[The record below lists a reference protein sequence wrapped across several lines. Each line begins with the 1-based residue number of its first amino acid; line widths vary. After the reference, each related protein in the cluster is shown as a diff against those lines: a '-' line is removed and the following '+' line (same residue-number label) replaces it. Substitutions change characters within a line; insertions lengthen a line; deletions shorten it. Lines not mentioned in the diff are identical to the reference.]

1 MLNRTRSFSSSSGI
15 SMENLASLRR
25 SASDS
30 LALMSSTNVIKIGV
44 GDNFSFEGDVE
55 TRKGDDDNNNN
66 NHLNYS
72 SDKKPSSANN
82 EVRAL
87 TPIDSSSKI
96 EPQKSVASNDHG
108 KGPKRMKRLLA
119 NRVSAQRS
127 RLRKLA
133 YMEKLKKEID
143 NEEARLSV
151 LLPLVS
157 HYETECKVLG
167 KMNRE
172 MKEMMEA
179 LENETAAKEAEF
191 QALMEEK
198 EALGLAYR
206 LLGEGK

>member
-1 MLNRTRSFSSSSGI
+1 MPQFVLQVQNINSRMLNRTRSFSSSSGI

-96 EPQKSVASNDHG
+96 GPQKSVASNDHG
-108 KGPKRMKRLLA
+108 KGPKRMKRLDSFSLFC
-119 NRVSAQRS
+119 
-127 RLRKLA
+127 L
-133 YMEKLKKEID
+133 
-143 NEEARLSV
+143 LSV
-151 LLPLVS
+151 
-157 HYETECKVLG
+157 YT
-167 KMNRE
+167 NF
-172 MKEMMEA
+172 
-179 LENETAAKEAEF
+179 N
-191 QALMEEK
+191 
-198 EALGLAYR
+198 
-206 LLGEGK
+206 

>member
-1 MLNRTRSFSSSSGI
+1 MPQFVLQVQNINSRMLNRTRSFSSSSCI

-108 KGPKRMKRLLA
+108 KGPKRMKRLDFFFPFLFIICIY
-119 NRVSAQRS
+119 
-127 RLRKLA
+127 K
-133 YMEKLKKEID
+133 
-143 NEEARLSV
+143 
-151 LLPLVS
+151 
-157 HYETECKVLG
+157 
-167 KMNRE
+167 
-172 MKEMMEA
+172 
-179 LENETAAKEAEF
+179 F
-191 QALMEEK
+191 
-198 EALGLAYR
+198 
-206 LLGEGK
+206 

>member
-1 MLNRTRSFSSSSGI
+1 MPQFVLQVQNINSRMLNRTRSFSSSSCI

-66 NHLNYS
+66 HLNYS

-96 EPQKSVASNDHG
+96 EPKKSVASNDHG
-108 KGPKRMKRLLA
+108 KGPKRMKRLDFFFPFLFIICIY
-119 NRVSAQRS
+119 
-127 RLRKLA
+127 K
-133 YMEKLKKEID
+133 
-143 NEEARLSV
+143 
-151 LLPLVS
+151 
-157 HYETECKVLG
+157 
-167 KMNRE
+167 
-172 MKEMMEA
+172 
-179 LENETAAKEAEF
+179 F
-191 QALMEEK
+191 
-198 EALGLAYR
+198 
-206 LLGEGK
+206 

>member
-1 MLNRTRSFSSSSGI
+1 MPQFVLQVQNINSRMLNRTRSFSSSSGI

-96 EPQKSVASNDHG
+96 DPQKSVASNDHG
-108 KGPKRMKRLLA
+108 KGPKRMKRLDFFFLFC
-119 NRVSAQRS
+119 
-127 RLRKLA
+127 L
-133 YMEKLKKEID
+133 
-143 NEEARLSV
+143 LSV
-151 LLPLVS
+151 
-157 HYETECKVLG
+157 YT
-167 KMNRE
+167 NF
-172 MKEMMEA
+172 
-179 LENETAAKEAEF
+179 N
-191 QALMEEK
+191 
-198 EALGLAYR
+198 
-206 LLGEGK
+206 

>member
-1 MLNRTRSFSSSSGI
+1 MLNRTRSFSSSSCI

-55 TRKGDDDNNNN
+55 TCKGDDDNNN

-96 EPQKSVASNDHG
+96 DPQKSVASNDHG

-157 HYETECKVLG
+157 HYETECKLLG

>member
-1 MLNRTRSFSSSSGI
+1 MLNRTRSFSSSSCI

-66 NHLNYS
+66 HLNYS

-96 EPQKSVASNDHG
+96 DPQKSVASNDHG

-127 RLRKLA
+127 RLRNLA

-157 HYETECKVLG
+157 YYETECKLLG